1 MTELIQ
7 KAFMKGKRT
16 FTLPGDGTVH
26 CTYGYGYGRSAYQFT
41 VDLSKLDV
49 NPREDRF
56 FATSMLVGAV
66 ILGIPSIGCLVGAI
80 LSDCSSDA
88 FIMFSVFSA
97 LLSPFMLM
105 CIFGFLKQSYHLLVF
120 ANPINQQDNVVL
132 FQGKPDPVRCEQFV
146 TTLRTGIATAHEAV
160 PQLITSFAAE
170 IRELMKLRD
179 EGVLS
184 EIEFQT
190 AKTQVIKGETIRQR

>member
-1 MTELIQ
+1 MQ

-26 CTYGYGYGRSAYQFT
+26 CTYGYGRSAYQFT
-41 VDLSKLDV
+41 VNLGKLDAS
-49 NPREDRF
+49 PREDRF
-56 FATSMLVGAV
+56 FATSMLVGAI
-66 ILGIPSIGCLVGAI
+66 ILGIPSIGCLIGAI

-88 FIMFSVFSA
+88 RIMFSVFCV

-105 CIFGFLKQSYHLLVF
+105 CVLGFLKQSYRLLVF
-120 ANPINQQDNVVL
+120 ANPINPQDSVVL
-132 FQGKPDPVRCEQFV
+132 FQGNPDPVQFEQFV
-146 TTLRTGIATAHEAV
+146 STLRSGIAAAHEEV
-160 PQLITSFAAE
+160 PQLGASLAAE

-184 EIEFQT
+184 EAEFQS
-190 AKTQVIKGETIRQR
+190 AKKQVINGEANQ